1 MKKFISLIFLGMA
14 IFNSN
19 FIYAQVKLIREGS
32 KKGKRMVSNT
42 SLPTAKIT
50 IDAERVKSTARYV
63 YDTAIKTYV
72 LVDSVDYTWSFGRGS
87 KQVFMDIYLGTNVEI
102 KDYDVREFKYLLF
115 SMFPR
120 NKWVQTF
127 DSDGNIIQNTQK
139 RWDFASSSW
148 EDLSQI
154 RYSYSGKLKI
164 EEVEQEMDKKTLKWL
179 NAKRHLYTYA
189 GTNLTEDLTQ
199 GWNAELNI
207 WENSSKYTCTYTLGH
222 IASTKFESW
231 DSLSSTWVIGSASKM
246 EYIFSGSDILES
258 TISNWNITSSIW
270 QKSHKDSNI
279 YIGGLLAEKWNMFWN
294 TLTDSLYAK
303 NGQKF
308 YYSSGML
315 SEINGLTDDGKVDS
329 KILYLYDGKNNTDII
344 YQGLNDTFSIWEN
357 RRRQYFTYNKN
368 GSLIIK
374 EQQEWKDGEW
384 EPIETNDLFDTR
396 FVFHYETFTSNIED
410 QNIDIVK
417 TSIYPN
423 PATTDNV
430 SVDYF
435 TNNAE
440 PTEIVLRD
448 VLGRE
453 LAHITENASIGDHSV
468 IIPIKHLSQGIYMV
482 SIYSNGQLQQT
493 MKLLK

>member
-1 MKKFISLIFLGMA
+1 MA

-19 FIYAQVKLIREGS
+19 FLSAQVNLISEDLNKEKRTS
-32 KKGKRMVSNT
+32 GKII
-42 SLPTAKIT
+42 LPTAKT
-50 IDAERVKSTARYV
+50 TFDAERVKSTARYV
-63 YDTAIKTYV
+63 YDTAIKTYI
-72 LVDSVDYTWSFGRGS
+72 LIDSVDYTWSFSRRS
-87 KQVFMDIYLGTNVEI
+87 KQVFMDNYTGTNVEI
-102 KDYDVREFKYLLF
+102 KDYDVREYKYLLF

-139 RWDFASSSW
+139 RWDFATSSW
-148 EDLSQI
+148 EDLFQI
-154 RYSYSGKLKI
+154 RYSYSGKLI
-164 EEVEQEMDKKTLKWL
+164 TEELEQEMDTKTLKWL
-179 NAKRHLYTYA
+179 NTKRHLYTYV
-189 GTNLTEDLTQ
+189 GSNLTEELTQ

-207 WENSSKYTCTYTLGH
+207 WENSSKYTFTYTLDH

-231 DSLSSTWVIGSASKM
+231 DSLSSTWVIGSASKT

-258 TISNWNITSSIW
+258 TTSEWNLASSIW
-270 QKSHKDSNI
+270 QRNHKDSNI
-279 YIGGLLAEKWNMFWN
+279 YIGGLLAEKWSMFWS
-294 TLTDSLYAK
+294 TRTDSLYAK
-303 NGQKF
+303 KGQKF

-315 SEINGLTDDGKVDS
+315 SEINGLEEDGKVSS
-329 KILYLYDGKNNTDII
+329 KIFYLYDGKNNTEII
-344 YQGLNDTFSIWEN
+344 YQGFNDTFSIWEN

-417 TSIYPN
+417 TSLYPN
-423 PATTDNV
+423 PVTTDNV
-430 SVDYF
+430 YVDFF
-435 TNNAE
+435 TENSE
-440 PTEIVLRD
+440 PTEIVLSD
-448 VLGRE
+448 VFGRE
-453 LAHITENASIGDHSV
+453 LAHIAENASIGDHSV
-468 IIPIKHLSQGIYMV
+468 IIPVKHLSQGIYMV

-493 MKLLK
+493 MKLVK